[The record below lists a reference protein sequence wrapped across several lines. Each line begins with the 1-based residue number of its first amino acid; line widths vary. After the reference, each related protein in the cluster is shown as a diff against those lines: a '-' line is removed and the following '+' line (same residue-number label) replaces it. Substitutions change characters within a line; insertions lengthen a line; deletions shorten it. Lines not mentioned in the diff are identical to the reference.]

1 MSFPAVSRTLFS
13 LLMAAALA
21 VPGYAEAARQ
31 KAEPAK
37 TAKAA
42 KSPKSTRTAAPAPS
56 KKKAATAAKPVRT
69 PVGASAKVKGSSKV
83 ASRAKPIVYV
93 PAEPTVGQASG
104 LHQALDPL
112 ALNTGSAI
120 VLDADTQEI
129 VYEKNAKAIL
139 PIASITKL
147 MTALVVLDSGASWDD
162 VLTVTNDDIDT
173 EKGSSSRLR
182 IGAKLTR
189 GEMLNLAL
197 MSSENRAASA
207 LARHHPGGTKAFVE
221 AMNARAVKLG
231 MTQTRYVDSTGLSN
245 ANRSSA
251 TDLAKLVQ
259 LTSSYEP
266 IRRWSTTPEGEVE
279 VSGRRLQYRNSNE
292 LVRSGAWDIIVQK
305 TGYIREAGRCVV
317 MEVEASG
324 RRLVMVLLDSVSAK
338 SRWAD
343 ARKLRT
349 FVESRPSPAQD
360 RLAPHPK
367 HSDHVIPTAA
377 VSPGIQTSAY

>member
-21 VPGYAEAARQ
+21 LPGHAEAARQ
-31 KAEPAK
+31 KAEPVKSGK

-42 KSPKSTRTAAPAPS
+42 KPTKISAPAPS
-56 KKKAATAAKPVRT
+56 KKKAAAAPKPVRT
-69 PVGASAKVKGSSKV
+69 PVGAATKVKASSKIK
-83 ASRAKPIVYV
+83 ARAKPVVYV
-93 PAEPTVGQASG
+93 PAEPTVGQATG

-112 ALNTGSAI
+112 ALSTGSAI
-120 VLDADTQEI
+120 VLDADTQEV

-147 MTALVVLDSGASWDD
+147 MTALIVLDSGASWDD
-162 VLTVTNDDIDT
+162 VLTISEEDIDT
-173 EKGSSSRLR
+173 EKGSTSRLR
-182 IGAKLTR
+182 VGAKLTR

-207 LARHHPGGTKAFVE
+207 LARHHPGGPKAFVD
-221 AMNARAVKLG
+221 AMNERAVKIG
-231 MTQTRYVDSTGLSN
+231 MKQTRYVDSTGLSN

-279 VSGRRLQYRNSNE
+279 VAGRRLQYRNSNE
-292 LVRSGAWDIIVQK
+292 LVRSGAWDIVVQK

-317 MEVEASG
+317 MEVEAAG
-324 RRLVMVLLDSVSAK
+324 RRVVMVLLDSVSAK

-349 FVESRPSPAQD
+349 FVESRPVSSMERA
-360 RLAPHPK
+360 APLPK
-367 HSDHVIPTAA
+367 HSDHAIPTAA
-377 VSPGIQTSAY
+377 VSPAIQTSAY